1 MTIMLSWKDRS
12 KSAPL
17 NQLSEFGHMS
27 AMPAPASTTTGN
39 ASVKREHVEAN
50 LVYSDADA
58 VALAAPA
65 LDVRSAL
72 KL

>member
-1 MTIMLSWKDRS
+1 
-12 KSAPL
+12 
-17 NQLSEFGHMS
+17 MS